1 MLTFCT
7 IFIVLFFTINA
18 NIINYGL
25 PFFQQEDENE
35 FLKGT
40 IYYINFITGIKNE
53 QTAPFFGPLINLIIT
68 LKFLFINEIFAS
80 IKRSIISGVDVKS
93 YKKERNHIETSAL
106 LCALAINGNS
116 LEDIKKNLE
125 TTFKKPIS
133 RSDKFLIN
141 DVMSSMCPEF
151 DNRKI
156 FEN

>member
-1 MLTFCT
+1 MNFLTLKTFYKRE
-7 IFIVLFFTINA
+7 FIVIFFLLISF
-18 NIINYGL
+18 I
-25 PFFQQEDENE
+25 FCDE
-35 FLKGT
+35 
-40 IYYINFITGIKNE
+40 IS
-53 QTAPFFGPLINLIIT
+53 
-68 LKFLFINEIFAS
+68 AS
-80 IKRSIISGVDVKS
+80 KKRSIISGIEVKV
-93 YKKERNHIETSAL
+93 YKKERKHIETSAF

-133 RSDKFLIN
+133 KSDKFLIN